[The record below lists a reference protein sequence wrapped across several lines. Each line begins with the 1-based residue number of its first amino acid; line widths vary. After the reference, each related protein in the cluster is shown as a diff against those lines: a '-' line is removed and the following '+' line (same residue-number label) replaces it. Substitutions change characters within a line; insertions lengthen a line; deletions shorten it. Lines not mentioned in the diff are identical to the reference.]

1 MGVLNFLIFVQII
14 TSNTFF
20 ESPSAKFPSENIYW
34 EAGLT
39 TSFALKTYK
48 EIEKHPSDLDLFG
61 YASFFQKYLFALK
74 IYTLREIAA
83 DFSYS
88 IFPEKEKF
96 PALAIGI
103 RNLSYKRYINPAGGE
118 PPEGGFR
125 DENYAGK
132 FRRNPEVLSLYAVTT
147 KAISDK
153 FEINLGIGRGE
164 FVGYGPRSKYL
175 NIDYYLNSYNELAF
189 GLFGGIKINILP
201 YLSFISE
208 IDGRDLNIGL
218 KILKEAFSLSL
229 AFTKLEGF
237 MFVKEE
243 EHPFYRFTSSLTIN
257 SNIVPAKPL
266 PVYVTFNVYDRE
278 INEPLKNATI
288 KFLETNLAP
297 LTTDEKGFASCELMP
312 GIYMA
317 QIEMPEYK
325 TLKIKLNV
333 KKERRTLTV
342 KVPLSLRI
350 TRKEQAL
357 NFLKSARENFQKGDL
372 YKAKKDYEE
381 ANRIFP
387 LYPGL
392 SDEYS
397 RFLNVYQERLNS
409 ARSSAIEY
417 ESKGQLQEAI
427 KAWQEV
433 LNIDPEN
440 KEADLKI
447 KTLAEEIARK
457 KVVTEK
463 PPEKKVEKKVPPKE
477 EKPKYTKED
486 IEKTLKEAISQ
497 YEKKNYEKAKELFQK
512 VLSMDPDNA
521 KAKEYLEKTERR
533 LKLLKK

>member
-288 KFLETNLAP
+288 KFLETNLSP

-333 KKERRTLTV
+333 KKERRTLNV

-392 SDEYS
+392 SDEYA
-397 RFLNVYQERLNS
+397 RFLNIYQERVNS

>member
-1 MGVLNFLIFVQII
+1 MGVLNFLLWAQVI

-20 ESPSAKFPSENIYW
+20 ESPTARFPSKKIYW
-34 EAGLT
+34 EGGLT
-39 TSFALKTYK
+39 TSFAIKTYK

-61 YASFFQKYLFALK
+61 YVSFFQKYLFALK
-74 IYTLREIAA
+74 IYTLKEIAA

-88 IFPEKEKF
+88 IFPERERR
-96 PALAIGI
+96 PALAIGV
-103 RNLSYKRYINPAGGE
+103 RNLSYRRYINPAGGP

-125 DENYAGK
+125 DENYMGK
-132 FRRNPEVLSLYAVTT
+132 FRRNPEVLSFYIVTT

-153 FEINLGIGRGE
+153 FEINLGLGRGE

-175 NIDYYLNSYNELAF
+175 NTDYYLNSYNELAL

-218 KILKEAFSLSL
+218 RIIKEAFSLSF

-237 MFVKEE
+237 IFVKGK
-243 EHPFYRFTSSLTIN
+243 EHPFYRFTSALTIN

-266 PVYVTFNVYDRE
+266 PAYVVFNIYDKE
-278 INEPLKNATI
+278 INEPLKDATI
-288 KFLETNLAP
+288 KFIETNLSP
-297 LTTDEKGFASCELMP
+297 LKTDEKGVASCELMP
-312 GIYMA
+312 GIYMV

-325 TLKIKLNV
+325 TLKIKLNI
-333 KKERRTLTV
+333 KKE
-342 KVPLSLRI
+342 KKAFNFKIPLSLRI
-350 TRKEQAL
+350 TRKEKAL
-357 NFLKSARENFQKGDL
+357 NFIKSARENFQKGDL

-381 ANRIFP
+381 AKKIFP

-392 SDEYS
+392 SDQYS
-397 RFLNVYQERLNS
+397 KFLNIYQERLNA
-409 ARSSAIEY
+409 ARSSAVEY
-417 ESKGQLQEAI
+417 ESKGQLKEAI

-440 KEADLKI
+440 KEADSRI
-447 KTLAEEIARK
+447 KALAEELARK
-457 KVVTEK
+457 KVVAEK
-463 PPEKKVEKKVPPKE
+463 PPEKKVEK
-477 EKPKYTKED
+477 PKYTKED
-486 IEKTLKEAISQ
+486 VEKILKEALLQ
-497 YEKKNYEKAKELFQK
+497 YEKKNYEKAKELLQK
-512 VLSMDPDNA
+512 VLSMDPNNT